1 LIWALSYN
9 LCAVPAAAMGL
20 IVPWVAAL
28 GMSLSSLVVV
38 LNAIRA
44 GRAAKATATNSAK
57 LNLQTFNKETHP

>member
-1 LIWALSYN
+1 
-9 LCAVPAAAMGL
+9 MGL

-44 GRAAKATATNSAK
+44 GRAAKATAANSAK